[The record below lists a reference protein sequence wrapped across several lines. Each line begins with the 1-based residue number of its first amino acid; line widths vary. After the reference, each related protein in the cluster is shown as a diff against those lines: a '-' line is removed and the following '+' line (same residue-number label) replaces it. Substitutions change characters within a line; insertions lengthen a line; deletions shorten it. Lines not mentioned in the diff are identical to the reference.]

1 MQLSRV
7 VEILRQV
14 GDALQAAHAQGVIH
28 RDLKSDNIMLIP
40 TAVGEHAKVLDFGIA
55 KINES
60 GTDVD
65 PALTAPNLVIGTPQ
79 YMSPEQCSQSEEID
93 ARSDIYSFGVIL
105 YEALVGHVPFVGD
118 SPTIVMLKHLQDPIP
133 SLLEERKDIPPA
145 VERVVAKAMAKVPAN
160 RYQDVGELLED
171 LSIAAGMTV
180 GGHAPLSAEPVRE
193 TTPPMDDAD
202 EVTVVRPRAVEP
214 LTGPRRAPVTVPIAP
229 PPQPVARVS
238 NFNPIKILIPSA
250 VALLIAFGVI
260 YLFTRNTESVPN
272 TNTNQTPASLA
283 ADPNSQP
290 VQPAQPPTGKGEEGI
305 PAGGV
310 APVNTNANANANA
323 AVSPSPLE
331 EFSPVVNQNVNAN
344 TALPSPTQVITP
356 EGTPPPAPS
365 ATKTPATKPSP
376 PPAAS
381 PTVQP

>member
-1 MQLSRV
+1 
-7 VEILRQV
+7 
-14 GDALQAAHAQGVIH
+14 
-28 RDLKSDNIMLIP
+28 
-40 TAVGEHAKVLDFGIA
+40 
-55 KINES
+55 
-60 GTDVD
+60 
-65 PALTAPNLVIGTPQ
+65 
-79 YMSPEQCSQSEEID
+79 
-93 ARSDIYSFGVIL
+93 
-105 YEALVGHVPFVGD
+105 
-118 SPTIVMLKHLQDPIP
+118 
-133 SLLEERKDIPPA
+133 
-145 VERVVAKAMAKVPAN
+145 
-160 RYQDVGELLED
+160 
-171 LSIAAGMTV
+171 
-180 GGHAPLSAEPVRE
+180 
-193 TTPPMDDAD
+193 
-202 EVTVVRPRAVEP
+202 
-214 LTGPRRAPVTVPIAP
+214 
-229 PPQPVARVS
+229 VARVS